1 MSIPLDGRH
10 SGLRTPRSGVP
21 WRVLSHGPRDGA
33 WNMALDEAIARAVGA
48 GQVPA
53 TVRFYGWGTPT
64 VSLGCLQATP
74 GLIAR
79 TVCHE
84 RGMGV
89 VRRPT
94 GGRAVLHDDEL
105 TYSVCVPLDGFWDRA
120 GVAESFRLIGAG
132 LVAGLRR
139 IGIPATLGKKGDG
152 FSTDA
157 RAEAC
162 FQIRHMPAILVAG
175 EKLIG
180 SAQRRWDGVLLQHGS
195 LLLGIDLEMQQAVF
209 PAWPRNDSNG
219 GVTSLKAL
227 LSNVPPRSDM
237 ERALLDGWADI
248 LRVTPCP
255 GDLTAAERDAA
266 ERLVREQYAN
276 PSWTWRR

>member
-1 MSIPLDGRH
+1 VSIPLDGRH
-10 SGLRTPRSGVP
+10 AESRTPCPGMP

-53 TVRFYGWGTPT
+53 TVRFYGWGAPT

-74 GLIAR
+74 GVIAPA
-79 TVCHE
+79 VCHE
-84 RGMGV
+84 RGIRV

-105 TYSVCVPLDGFWDRA
+105 TYSVCVPLDGFWNRA
-120 GVAESFRLIGAG
+120 SVAESFCLIGAG

-139 IGIPATLGKKGDG
+139 MGLSATLGQKNDG

-162 FQIRHMPAILVAG
+162 FQMRHMPAVLVG
-175 EKLIG
+175 GRKLVG

-195 LLLGIDLEMQQAVF
+195 LLLGIDLEMHQAVF
-209 PAWPRNDSNG
+209 PTWPRNDSKG

-227 LSNVPPRSDM
+227 LPSVPPRSDM
-237 ERALLDGWADI
+237 ERALLDGWADT
-248 LRVTPCP
+248 LGVTPYP
-255 GDLTAAERDAA
+255 GDLTAAEGDAA
-266 ERLVREQYAN
+266 ERLAREQYAN
-276 PSWTWRR
+276 LSWTWRR